1 MKHIKR
7 LGVMIIGAAL
17 VVAACGTP
25 PSPVATPSGPHVVMT
40 PGALDAT
47 PVLDGV
53 PLSMNL
59 SAAQAA
65 AQRAL
70 NAATNVPPDQI
81 RPIITEPMQWPDSCL
96 GTQQTG
102 IQCAQQIVPGFR
114 VVLEANGHRYEYH
127 TNEDGSSIVLAAEVS
142 PYVRV
147 AVLSAN
153 NAIVVADSPVVF
165 DPQTVV
171 ELGGLQPL
179 AGAADSTVYALLPG
193 DVSSVVEFKAGE
205 TRPIEFVKNPSN
217 GLAVWTSDTGGLP
230 RLSWGTSLA
239 GGNLT
244 SALWV
249 STLDGSDLTNLVS
262 APAGAQPVQLVAQRW
277 ASDGQSIFYS
287 QEPGGPTAYDPF
299 AGASSLYRVN
309 LADRAVSELLAYN
322 PTAGRTACLDDIT
335 PDGRLVAHHCDGARI
350 SISDLGGGLP
360 KRLIPPVDAIG
371 VQRAGSARF
380 DPSMSRLAYALSAG
394 NGADTRG
401 WVALSDDLSGAS
413 QLVLASNPGEYLTVI
428 GWLTADTL
436 LIQARST
443 QCTPACNS
451 VWTVGVDG
459 NGLTKVADGTF
470 LTVLGS
476 K

>member
-7 LGVMIIGAAL
+7 LGVMIIGAAI
-17 VVAACGTP
+17 VAAACGTP
-25 PSPVATPSGPHVVMT
+25 PPSAITPSGPHVVMT

-47 PVLDGV
+47 PVSDGV

-81 RPIITEPMQWPDSCL
+81 RPVITEPVQWPDSCL

-114 VVLEANGHRYEYH
+114 IVLEANGHRYEYH

-147 AVLSAN
+147 AVLSADK
-153 NAIVVADSPVVF
+153 AIVVADSPVLF
-165 DPQTVV
+165 DLQTMVA
-171 ELGGLQPL
+171 LGGLQPQ
-179 AGAADSTVYALLPG
+179 AGTADSAVYALVPG
-193 DVSSVVEFKAGE
+193 DVSRVVEFKAGE
-205 TRPIEFVKNPSN
+205 MRPVEFVKSPSN

-239 GGNLT
+239 DGNLT

-249 STLDGSDLTNLVS
+249 SAIDGSDLTNLVS
-262 APAGAQPVQLVAQRW
+262 APASTQPVQLVAQRW
-277 ASDGQSIFYS
+277 ALDGQSIFYS
-287 QEPGGPTAYDPF
+287 QEPGGPTVYDPF
-299 AGASSLYRVN
+299 AGASSLYRIN
-309 LADRAVSELLAYN
+309 LADRVVSELLAYN
-322 PTAGRTACLDDIT
+322 PNSGQTACLDDIT

-350 SISDLGGGLP
+350 SIVDLGGGLP
-360 KRLIPPVDAIG
+360 KRLIPPVDVAS

-380 DPSMSRLAYALSAG
+380 DPSMSRLAYALSTGDAA
-394 NGADTRG
+394 NAQG
-401 WVALSDDLSGAS
+401 WVALSDDLSGPS
-413 QLVLASNPGEYLTVI
+413 QLVLASNRGEYLTVI

-436 LIQARST
+436 LIQSKST
-443 QCTPACNS
+443 QCNPTCANS
-451 VWTVGVDG
+451 VWTVAVDG
-459 NGLTKVADGTF
+459 SGLTKVADGTF
-470 LTVLGS
+470 LTVLGQ
-476 K
+476 